1 MRSAMTRR
9 KLAVHGPVV
18 DLECAVPEL
27 EVAVESMLGCFAVP
41 GWPDGF
47 VPINGSIQPYDQAQ
61 VTRHLSATARHLMRV
76 DDLLDIYEEGERYWL
91 ADDRWGMCELNLLRG
106 SWRSWILPAPRLD
119 AVAIIEQ
126 AALFPLAQL
135 IRSRGVYLLP
145 SVSVVRDGFASLI
158 LSPFSVEPEL
168 MTLATAGYR
177 LIGQRWTAIREE
189 DGRLALL
196 HMPGR
201 VERSIT
207 PRLRSSSLAGDE
219 TEIAIPQ
226 LQVASQNHAFCDA
239 VLVAEPGRR
248 PKAHVHEASQS
259 EAIHLMRDA
268 WPIIELHPTRRQSP
282 LPGRLAQCCQIAQL
296 QLSRNPKDLL
306 SLLNSL
312 RYSNSDDQQR
322 VAAA

>member
-1 MRSAMTRR
+1 MRSEMTRR
-9 KLAVHGPVV
+9 KLAVHGPVI

-41 GWPDGF
+41 GWPEGF
-47 VPINGSIQPYDQAQ
+47 VPINGSIQPYDQ
-61 VTRHLSATARHLMRV
+61 VHVNRHLSSTARHLMRV
-76 DDLLDIYEEGERYWL
+76 DDLLDIYEEGERFWL

-119 AVAIIEQ
+119 AIAIIEQ
-126 AALFPLAQL
+126 AVLFPLAQL
-135 IRSRGVYLLP
+135 LRSRGVYLLP
-145 SVSVVRDGFASLI
+145 SVSVVRDGFAALI

-168 MTLATAGYR
+168 MALTTAGYR

-201 VERSIT
+201 IERAIT
-207 PRLRSSSLAGDE
+207 PRLRTSSLADDQN
-219 TEIAIPQ
+219 EIAMTS
-226 LQVASQNHAFCDA
+226 LQGSSQNHAFCDA

-248 PKAHVHEASQS
+248 PKAHIHEHSQTD
-259 EAIHLMRDA
+259 AIHLMRDA
-268 WPIIELHPTRRQSP
+268 WPIIELHPNRRQSP
-282 LPGRLAQCCQIAQL
+282 LPGRLAQCCQIARL

-306 SLLNSL
+306 ALLNSL
-312 RYSNSDDQQR
+312 RYSSSDDQQR